1 MDKFKIQSCF
11 SGAANS
17 YDAAAKVQVQAID
30 LTLECLDQIS
40 RGDNR
45 AKRLLDLGSGTG
57 LSRDKLL
64 LQHKN
69 TYYVALDLSLA
80 MLSYAQHNQKQPET
94 VNYPSI
100 CADSAHLPLQN
111 QSFDLILSN
120 SMLQWCED
128 LPAVFSECRRV
139 LDDNGVLVFSTF
151 GPDSLKELR
160 QAFGAVDEDAH
171 VGVFAALQEIEKALL
186 IAGFEQIELT
196 TVLLEIGYR
205 HPIDLLRDLKAVG
218 ANHHKSSSK
227 GLFGKSKFSKM
238 LANYP
243 ASAHNLGIYPATYE
257 VIYGTAKKTQ

>member
-30 LTLECLDQIS
+30 LTLECLDHIYS
-40 RGDNR
+40 GDDS
-45 AKRLLDLGSGTG
+45 AKRLLDLGSGTS

-64 LQHKN
+64 QQHKN
-69 TYYVALDLSLA
+69 IHYVALDLSLA
-80 MLSYAQHNQKQPET
+80 MLSYAQHSQKQPGI
-94 VNYPSI
+94 VNHSSI
-100 CADSAHLPLQN
+100 CADGAHLPLQN

-139 LDDNGVLVFSTF
+139 LDDNGMLVFSTF

-160 QAFGAVDEDAH
+160 QAFTVVDEEAH
-171 VGVFAALQEIEKALL
+171 VGLFAALQEVKKALM
-186 IAGFEQIELT
+186 IGGFEQIELT
-196 TVLLEIGYR
+196 TVLLEVEYR

-218 ANHHKSSSK
+218 ANYHQSSSN
-227 GLFGKSKFSKM
+227 GLFGKLKFSKM

-243 ASAHNLGIYPATYE
+243 ASAHNLEIYPATYE
-257 VIYGTAKKTQ
+257 VIYGTAKKTK

>member
-94 VNYPSI
+94 VNHPSI

-111 QSFDLILSN
+111 QSFDLLCCS
-120 SMLQWCED
+120 
-128 LPAVFSECRRV
+128 
-139 LDDNGVLVFSTF
+139 
-151 GPDSLKELR
+151 
-160 QAFGAVDEDAH
+160 GARTCQQYFQSVE
-171 VGVFAALQEIEKALL
+171 GC
-186 IAGFEQIELT
+186 
-196 TVLLEIGYR
+196 
-205 HPIDLLRDLKAVG
+205 
-218 ANHHKSSSK
+218 
-227 GLFGKSKFSKM
+227 
-238 LANYP
+238 
-243 ASAHNLGIYPATYE
+243 
-257 VIYGTAKKTQ
+257 